1 MRCIAASTW
10 LDRPTPDAST
20 RASSLPHFGA
30 ITGRRQLGAFLLL
43 LVLPHEV
50 FHLVRVRVRVRA
62 RARVRVRVRVRETG
76 VVVLEVGVP
85 DTGRI
90 GTVVLEVGVP
100 DTGRIGTV
108 GAGRVGT
115 RAEGVGGEQEWRT
128 WTVAVAGLGG
138 ETWISRM

>member
-1 MRCIAASTW
+1 MVRESGVVVLEVGV
-10 LDRPTPDAST
+10 LD
-20 RASSLPHFGA
+20 
-30 ITGRRQLGAFLLL
+30 TGRIGTVGAETSGTGG
-43 LVLPHEV
+43 PENG
-50 FHLVRVRVRVRA
+50 RV
-62 RARVRVRVRVRETG
+62 VRETG
-76 VVVLEVGVP
+76 VVVLELGVP

-100 DTGRIGTV
+100 DIGGIGTV